1 MASFSEKPRIRPQKP
16 PVFTATSTS
25 IITDINRLVSAS
37 RTAQQAITDS
47 VTPSTATYDNVLL
60 ALSHAENALASEST
74 LLVFYNAVSPSA
86 EVRAASA
93 KARNTLREFEL
104 ECSMNEDTFRLV
116 DAVYNI
122 HNNGDTAQ
130 SLDPE
135 RMNFLNKKY
144 KGFVKNGLRIPAGP
158 QRDRFKEVKS
168 RIDNLTSEFSKNLAE
183 ADVSVWF
190 APDELDG
197 YPQDLLARLQEG
209 YSGSENEGKLCV
221 KIPSQLAPL
230 LRTVRN
236 PETRKK
242 ARLAYDH
249 RCPENVAIFH
259 EVMVLRH
266 EAAQLLGYANHAS
279 LSVEDKMAESPQ
291 RVDSFLSSLRSR
303 LTEAGKAER
312 ETLLEIKRRDV
323 EGRGGAFDGRYFIW
337 DVLYCNRIFSQEK
350 YSVDQEKIS
359 EYFPLQPTVEGM
371 FRIFEHL
378 FGMVFR
384 EVRGEERDR
393 LSSTG
398 KGDDL
403 VWHEDVQVF
412 CAWNAVSEG
421 SGFLGYL
428 YLDLYRR
435 NGKHSNPANFSL
447 IPGFTNP
454 DGTRTH
460 PSTALICTFT
470 PPASANQPT
479 LLRHSDVVMLFHEL
493 GHGIH
498 DLVSRTQL
506 ARFHG
511 PMGTVVDFGEAPSQM
526 LENWCWAPDHLRGLS
541 RHYSYLSE
549 GCLRNWRELEG
560 NREAQQP
567 PEKIPRDIMEGLLKA
582 EHTGEALSTMH
593 QLFISVFD
601 MTVHQPSS
609 QDAVKS
615 TNYTKLWNGLRREMV
630 PTDDPSA
637 LGEGDDWGHGYTNS
651 AYLMDEYDAGFYGY
665 FFSKVYA
672 QDIFSTVFKENLMSE
687 EAGRKY
693 RYGVLEKGGSQPEM
707 KTLSDFLERDVLM
720 EPFYEEL
727 GLAV

>member
-1 MASFSEKPRIRPQKP
+1 MAGFSAKHRIPPQKP
-16 PVFTATSTS
+16 PVFTATPTS
-25 IITDINRLVSAS
+25 IVTDINRLVAAS
-37 RTAQQAITDS
+37 RTALHAITDS

-74 LLVFYNAVSPSA
+74 LLVFYRAVSPSP

-93 KARNTLREFEL
+93 KARNVLRAFEL
-104 ECSMNEDTFRLV
+104 ECSMNEDAFRLV
-116 DAVYNI
+116 DAVYNTY
-122 HNNGDTAQ
+122 NNGGAAQ

-168 RIDNLTSEFSKNLAE
+168 RIDYLTTEFSKNLAE

-190 APDELDG
+190 TPDELDG
-197 YPQDLLARLQEG
+197 YPQDLLARLEKG
-209 YSGSENEGKLCV
+209 APDSENEGRLRI
-221 KIPSQLAPL
+221 KIPNQLAPL
-230 LRTVRN
+230 LRAVRN

-242 ARLAYDH
+242 ARLAYDN
-249 RCPENVAIFH
+249 RCPENVAVFR

-279 LSVEDKMAESPQ
+279 LSVEEKMAESPQ
-291 RVDSFLSSLRSR
+291 RVDSFLSSLRSK
-303 LTEAGKAER
+303 LAEAGKAER
-312 ETLLEIKRRDV
+312 ETLLEVKRRDA
-323 EGRGGAFDGRYFIW
+323 ESRGEAFDGRYFIW
-337 DVLYCNRIFSQEK
+337 DVLYCNRLFSQET

-378 FGMVFR
+378 FGMEFH
-384 EVRGEERDR
+384 EVRGEERDE

-403 VWHEDVQVF
+403 VWHGDVQVF
-412 CAWNAVSEG
+412 CVWDAGREG
-421 SGFLGYL
+421 GGFLGYL
-428 YLDLYRR
+428 YLDLYQRH
-435 NGKHSNPANFSL
+435 GKHGNPANFSL

-454 DGTRTH
+454 DGTRNH
-460 PSTALICTFT
+460 PSTALICTFA

-526 LENWCWAPDHLRGLS
+526 LENWCWAPEHLRGLS
-541 RHYSYLSE
+541 RHYSYLSV
-549 GCLRNWRELEG
+549 GCLRDWQDLQG

-567 PEKIPRDIMEGLLKA
+567 PEEIPQDMMEGLLQA
-582 EHTGEALSTMH
+582 RHAGEALSAMQ
-593 QLFISVFD
+593 QLFIGVFD
-601 MTVHQPSS
+601 MTAHQPAS
-609 QDAVKS
+609 QDAVES
-615 TNYTKLWNGLRREMV
+615 TNFTKLWNGLRSEMV

-637 LGEGDDWGHGYTNS
+637 LGEGDEWGHGYTNS
-651 AYLMDEYDAGFYGY
+651 GYLMDEYDAGFYGY
-665 FFSKVYA
+665 LFSKVYA
-672 QDIFSTVFKENLMSE
+672 QDIFSTVFKANTMSE
-687 EAGRKY
+687 EAGRRY

-720 EPFYEEL
+720 EPFYKDL